1 MLWPPETEE
10 TGGLQHASRLHEAQG
25 KLILDLLK
33 GGPNRTGPSAEA
45 KAQPRHHRSGGA
57 FVPAVLLKQGE
68 LWLDVSQRQLS
79 DDDLLGILTDRF
91 CQAVHDKAST
101 SRSIAPDM
109 WYLNIDVSQ
118 NRLTGRGISLL
129 LDLFERLNGTFRAGG
144 RPFIAR
150 ILRLYKNHLGDP
162 GALQVARFITVQRAP
177 LHELHLSHNEIGQ
190 EGAEAILRA
199 FGTHPTRSYP
209 FQLLINKSL
218 FGACWVRLEHNV
230 IPDPSGL
237 LKAIG
242 ELGVRI
248 TPTTDRRGGDFGP
261 GRAPSWATSPDVVPH
276 AVLSWQYHQVS
287 AVAANRNPRGS
298 TPQEQ
303 HAQQMAQD
311 AATALN
317 SAFLKG
323 LLNPAPAA
331 SEGEDHS
338 AARQRHPSE
347 PQFSEGATEQR
358 GLPAAAGPR
367 IVGLQSPSGQ
377 QSAGGHGANKIGRP
391 AKEDLDEAPAK
402 LASSAPTRSQKGQ
415 IAARV
420 KGALLAAQ
428 ADTEGRGPPDASAR
442 PAPPPPIQT
451 TTLLSTTP
459 PDAPLTPERAQDAV
473 RREPEGLRQAK
484 EVVAS
489 LDTCNDGEVMGR
501 WMQHLERSRDPMKEA
516 EKIMKMLRCLVRQ
529 GFCASSADR
538 QAARGV
544 PTTEASASSQRSSR
558 TSPRDPPGT
567 PSVPPAAAEII
578 SQLQRLAAQSH
589 TPAPSMM
596 AQRIPP
602 APLDSLG
609 RPTSPAY
616 TSPAGSMAGGILS
629 TVPSVPQATASP
641 AARGPVPVGKISPTG
656 SQSNTRDG
664 AGDIDMMAV
673 LLKELADP
681 RIASAQPK
689 TPPLPP
695 PK

>member
-1 MLWPPETEE
+1 M
-10 TGGLQHASRLHEAQG
+10 
-25 KLILDLLK
+25 
-33 GGPNRTGPSAEA
+33 
-45 KAQPRHHRSGGA
+45 
-57 FVPAVLLKQGE
+57 
-68 LWLDVSQRQLS
+68 
-79 DDDLLGILTDRF
+79 
-91 CQAVHDKAST
+91 
-101 SRSIAPDM
+101 
-109 WYLNIDVSQ
+109 
-118 NRLTGRGISLL
+118 
-129 LDLFERLNGTFRAGG
+129 
-144 RPFIAR
+144 
-150 ILRLYKNHLGDP
+150 
-162 GALQVARFITVQRAP
+162 
-177 LHELHLSHNEIGQ
+177 
-190 EGAEAILRA
+190 
-199 FGTHPTRSYP
+199 
-209 FQLLINKSL
+209 
-218 FGACWVRLEHNV
+218 
-230 IPDPSGL
+230 
-237 LKAIG
+237 
-242 ELGVRI
+242 
-248 TPTTDRRGGDFGP
+248 
-261 GRAPSWATSPDVVPH
+261 
-276 AVLSWQYHQVS
+276 VLSWQYHQVS

-402 LASSAPTRSQKGQ
+402 PASSAPTRSQKGQ

-516 EKIMKMLRCLVRQ
+516 
-529 GFCASSADR
+529 
-538 QAARGV
+538 
-544 PTTEASASSQRSSR
+544 
-558 TSPRDPPGT
+558 
-567 PSVPPAAAEII
+567 
-578 SQLQRLAAQSH
+578 
-589 TPAPSMM
+589 
-596 AQRIPP
+596 
-602 APLDSLG
+602 
-609 RPTSPAY
+609 
-616 TSPAGSMAGGILS
+616 
-629 TVPSVPQATASP
+629 
-641 AARGPVPVGKISPTG
+641 
-656 SQSNTRDG
+656 
-664 AGDIDMMAV
+664 
-673 LLKELADP
+673 
-681 RIASAQPK
+681 
-689 TPPLPP
+689 
-695 PK
+695 